1 MDNHTLISAP
11 PLPSAPRPLSLRA
24 RLLLWI
30 YRHIVK
36 ARLAKPLELARTQAL
51 LAKLDRW
58 LGGGGARFNRKRI
71 SAYGVAADWI
81 SVDASWSGRVILYLH
96 GGGFMFRTPR
106 LHARLA
112 ARLCQTLGARALMPE
127 YRLAPEHP
135 LPAAHEDCFAAYRW
149 LLEQGQDPAQII
161 VIGDSAGGL
170 LTLATLQRIRDAGLP
185 LPACGVMFS
194 PGTCIDSIRQLDA
207 RATEGD
213 PLIGAGA
220 LDLLQRV
227 VAAAV
232 APHDPAVSPCAG
244 SLHGLPPLL
253 LQAGSTELLLH
264 QSEIAVA
271 QAHSTGTHA
280 ELQVWPHMP
289 HVWQAVHWLPE
300 AQHALACVGEFVE
313 RHSSMPRH
321 DVGAGTTAQRRGA
334 VEIRNEKKTCSKS
347 K

>member
-1 MDNHTLISAP
+1 MRGHTLVTTP
-11 PLPSAPRPLSLRA
+11 PRAKAPRPLSLRA
-24 RLLLWI
+24 QLLLWF
-30 YRHIVK
+30 YRRIVK
-36 ARLAKPLELARTQAL
+36 PSLAGPIELATAKAV
-51 LAKLDRW
+51 LARLDRW
-58 LGGGGARFNRKRI
+58 LGGRGAGFNREHF
-71 SAYGVAADWI
+71 SAQGVACDWI
-81 SVDASWSGRVILYLH
+81 GVDAAWSGRVILYLH

-112 ARLCQTLGARALMPE
+112 ARLCHALGARALLPE
-127 YRLAPEHP
+127 YRLAPEYP

-149 LLEQGQDPAQII
+149 LLDQGHDPANIV

-194 PGTCIDSIRQLDA
+194 PGTCIDSVRQLDG
-207 RATEGD
+207 RAAQGD

-232 APHDPAVSPCAG
+232 APHDPDVSPCAG

-253 LQAGSTELLLH
+253 FQAGSTEVLLH
-264 QSEIAVA
+264 QSELAVM
-271 QAHSTGTHA
+271 QAHRAGTHA

-300 AQHALACVGEFVE
+300 ARDALACVGEFVE
-313 RHSSMPRH
+313 RHSH
-321 DVGAGTTAQRRGA
+321 LAGAPPAPPGNNRRGPQRDSGPQNK
-334 VEIRNEKKTCSKS
+334 RNAP
-347 K
+347 